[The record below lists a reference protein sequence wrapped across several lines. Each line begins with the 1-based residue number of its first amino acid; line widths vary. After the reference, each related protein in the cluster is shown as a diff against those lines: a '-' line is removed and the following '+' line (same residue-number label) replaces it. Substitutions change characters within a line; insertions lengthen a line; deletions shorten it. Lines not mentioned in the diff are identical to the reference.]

1 MTWPSGVSPGLS
13 ESESDGESLSL
24 SRVGEFCC
32 VGRVDGANALL
43 GESLAIISS
52 KILLIV
58 GKGEKGEDGRGGQR
72 LSKKILTR
80 FPLIGSKP
88 LWAQFQ

>member
-24 SRVGEFCC
+24 SGDCKLFCC
-32 VGRVDGANALL
+32 VGRVGGVDVLL

-52 KILLIV
+52 KMLLIV
-58 GKGEKGEDGRGGQR
+58 GKGGKGGKGE
-72 LSKKILTR
+72 KMKAEV
-80 FPLIGSKP
+80 K
-88 LWAQFQ
+88 A